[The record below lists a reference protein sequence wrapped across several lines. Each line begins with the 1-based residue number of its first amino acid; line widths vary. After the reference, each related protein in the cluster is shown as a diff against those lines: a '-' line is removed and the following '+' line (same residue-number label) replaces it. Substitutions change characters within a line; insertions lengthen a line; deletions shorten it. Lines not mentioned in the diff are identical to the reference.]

1 MPSKG
6 KADGKRKTT
15 PPKRQVLTVLGAA
28 AINVPEKNR
37 AKRHRLITRGR
48 NRLKQESHA
57 AGVTHWDVGHADNSI
72 APLAFGLVQGAIGFV
87 EQFVDA
93 LIR

>member
-1 MPSKG
+1 MSLL
-6 KADGKRKTT
+6 A
-15 PPKRQVLTVLGAA
+15 VLVHLSDR
-28 AINVPEKNR
+28 R
-37 AKRHRLITRGR
+37 ASPMRSHLAGTATQMHPTGQ
-48 NRLKQESHA
+48 NQPAQESHA
-57 AGVTHWDVGHADNSI
+57 AEVTHRDVGHADDSI